1 MAITLIKAGLYL
13 IAGFALTH
21 FTALPPWGSY
31 ILGCW
36 CGANAMAYIISWAMM
51 TLEAKKQQLREKAA
65 ASASVIDFLAR
76 RTGDGATTH

>member
-1 MAITLIKAGLYL
+1 
-13 IAGFALTH
+13 
-21 FTALPPWGSY
+21 
-31 ILGCW
+31 
-36 CGANAMAYIISWAMM
+36 MAYIISWAMM